1 MLSSLL
7 CNIWHIIEKMCTH
20 FGRWISLITSPC
32 KHMQITAMQ
41 IEFVHIMIISLIYDT
56 KFRIKTTQIIWL
68 LSDYLWQRVFYFCY
82 YSLEGFA
89 CNLQAQR
96 RLWLVW
102 MRRLEM
108 SSCLLRPVK
117 SARRP
122 SLCGR
127 RTTNSSV
134 TVPEWLSQ
142 LKAERKLDL
151 WLCSVSFVCDSGTN
165 LMNHSVNT
173 PAQTMSFSLGAWT
186 SLLCHLASV
195 NSKWKHETQPD
206 QVFMF
211 PFKKLIVHSSVF

>member
-151 WLCSVSFVCDSGTN
+151 WALTLFCVLRLWQRDESN
-165 LMNHSVNT
+165 E
-173 PAQTMSFSLGAWT
+173 SFSKYT
-186 SLLCHLASV
+186 SANNELLPRGL
-195 NSKWKHETQPD
+195 N
-206 QVFMF
+206 
-211 PFKKLIVHSSVF
+211 